1 MQNNH
6 ISIDKNTTTLK
17 KEKQKL
23 DANILFM
30 LGKKNNSFQ
39 RMVLMS
45 GIAQG
50 SANGPKKIF
59 GRENVN
65 WQGPQK
71 AGRGNENKGDSLS
84 VVNDFSHAQDDT
96 HEYKENLH
104 QAFIDDLGGEEV
116 KKSIVANAVL
126 SEMHSSGVAYTKE
139 SMDDLQKKYNDY
151 YDDFINTDEGAE
163 ALENDL
169 TSALDS
175 NHSIV
180 SGYDSEKDEF
190 STNKENI
197 NLLSSE
203 GAFDNTHNKFKD
215 FVSTKE
221 NGKIDKDSSIEDMLR
236 YAHEDMLR
244 YAQENSEQIEKEI
257 EQARLQ
263 DAQDRGY
270 DSIEDYE
277 WDLEYAQD
285 SYAEGRGFDV
295 VQRESVS
302 NVVEDYIENNGENIN
317 EEEKEQVRQHYN
329 RLFNDFYEEGFNSE
343 TVLAAALSSNSSF
356 EVVDVRDGD
365 LEVDEEQEEQ
375 WAKSF
380 EFDYVKDK
388 FSSYV
393 KDHPYQG

>member
-1 MQNNH
+1 
-6 ISIDKNTTTLK
+6 
-17 KEKQKL
+17 
-23 DANILFM
+23 
-30 LGKKNNSFQ
+30 
-39 RMVLMS
+39 MS

>member
-1 MQNNH
+1 
-6 ISIDKNTTTLK
+6 
-17 KEKQKL
+17 
-23 DANILFM
+23 
-30 LGKKNNSFQ
+30 
-39 RMVLMS
+39 MS

-71 AGRGNENKGDSLS
+71 AGKGNENKGDSLS
-84 VVNDFSHAQDDT
+84 AINDFSHAQEDT

-104 QAFIDDLGGEEV
+104 QAFIDDLGGEAV
-116 KKSIVANAVL
+116 KDSIISNAVL
-126 SEMHSSGVAYTKE
+126 PEMYSSGLVYTKE
-139 SMDDLQKKYNDY
+139 SMDELQKKYNDY

-169 TSALDS
+169 VSALDS
-175 NHSIV
+175 NYSIV

-215 FVSTKE
+215 FVATKE
-221 NGKIDKDSSIEDMLR
+221 NGKIGKDSSIEDI
-236 YAHEDMLR
+236 LR
-244 YAQENSEQIEKEI
+244 YAQENSKQIEKEI
-257 EQARLQ
+257 EQARLK

-285 SYAEGRGFDV
+285 SYAEDRGFNI
-295 VQRESVS
+295 VQREAVS
-302 NVVEDYIENNGENIN
+302 DVVENYIENHGENIN

>member
-1 MQNNH
+1 
-6 ISIDKNTTTLK
+6 
-17 KEKQKL
+17 
-23 DANILFM
+23 M

>member
-1 MQNNH
+1 
-6 ISIDKNTTTLK
+6 
-17 KEKQKL
+17 
-23 DANILFM
+23 M

-39 RMVLMS
+39 RMILMS

-71 AGRGNENKGDSLS
+71 AGKGNENKGDSLS
-84 VVNDFSHAQDDT
+84 AINDFSHAQEDT

-104 QAFIDDLGGEEV
+104 QAFIDDLGGAAV
-116 KKSIVANAVL
+116 KDSIVANAVL
-126 SEMHSSGVAYTKE
+126 PEMYSSGIVHTKE
-139 SMDDLQKKYNDY
+139 SMDELQKKYNDY

-163 ALENDL
+163 TLENDL
-169 TSALDS
+169 ASALDS

-215 FVSTKE
+215 FVATKE
-221 NGKIDKDSSIEDMLR
+221 NGKIGKDSSIEDI
-236 YAHEDMLR
+236 LR

-295 VQRESVS
+295 VQREAVS
-302 NVVEDYIENNGENIN
+302 NAVEDYIENHGENIN
-317 EEEKEQVRQHYN
+317 EEEKEKVRQHYN

-343 TVLAAALSSNSSF
+343 TVLSAALSSNSSF

-365 LEVDEEQEEQ
+365 LEVNEEQEEQ

-380 EFDYVKDK
+380 EFDYVKDE

>member
-1 MQNNH
+1 
-6 ISIDKNTTTLK
+6 
-17 KEKQKL
+17 
-23 DANILFM
+23 M

-71 AGRGNENKGDSLS
+71 AAGEKSNKGDSLS
-84 VVNDFSHAQDDT
+84 VSSDFSQQRNVSQY
-96 HEYKENLH
+96 EKEMLH
-104 QAFIDDLGGEEV
+104 QSFIDDLGG
-116 KKSIVANAVL
+116 KAIKNSIVSNAMI
-126 SEMHSSGVAYTKE
+126 SDMIASGLFYNRDTLDNLK
-139 SMDDLQKKYNDY
+139 KKYDTY
-151 YDDFINTDEGAE
+151 YDDFINSDEGAE
-163 ALENDL
+163 SLENEL
-169 TSALDS
+169 TLALDS
-175 NHSIV
+175 EKSIV

-190 STNKENI
+190 ITNQENI
-197 NLLSSE
+197 DSLFHKDALNDTCTKFQDYVSRREEGSRKDASSE
-203 GAFDNTHNKFKD
+203 FL
-215 FVSTKE
+215 
-221 NGKIDKDSSIEDMLR
+221 I
-236 YAHEDMLR
+236 R
-244 YAQENSEQIEKEI
+244 YAQENSEKIEEEI
-257 EQARLQ
+257 EQARLK

-285 SYAEGRGFDV
+285 SYAEDRGFNV
-295 VQRESVS
+295 VQREAVS
-302 NVVEDYIENNGENIN
+302 TVVEDYIENHGGNIN

-329 RLFNDFYEEGFNSE
+329 RLFNDYYEEGFNSE

-356 EVVDVRDGD
+356 EVVDVRNGE
-365 LEVDEEQEEQ
+365 LEVNKEQEEQ

>member
-1 MQNNH
+1 
-6 ISIDKNTTTLK
+6 
-17 KEKQKL
+17 
-23 DANILFM
+23 
-30 LGKKNNSFQ
+30 
-39 RMVLMS
+39 MS

-71 AGRGNENKGDSLS
+71 AGKGNENKGDSLS
-84 VVNDFSHAQDDT
+84 AINDFSHAQEDT
-96 HEYKENLH
+96 YEYKENLH
-104 QAFIDDLGGEEV
+104 QAFIDDLGGAAV
-116 KKSIVANAVL
+116 KDSIVANAVL
-126 SEMHSSGVAYTKE
+126 PEMYSSGVVYTKE
-139 SMDDLQKKYNDY
+139 SMDELQKKYNDY

-169 TSALDS
+169 ASALDS

-180 SGYDSEKDEF
+180 SEYDSEKDEF

-197 NLLSSE
+197 NLLLSE

-215 FVSTKE
+215 FVATKE
-221 NGKIDKDSSIEDMLR
+221 NGKIGKDSSIEDI
-236 YAHEDMLR
+236 LR

-257 EQARLQ
+257 EQARLR

-295 VQRESVS
+295 VQREAVS
-302 NVVEDYIENNGENIN
+302 NAVEDYIENHGENIN

-343 TVLAAALSSNSSF
+343 TVLSAALSSNSSF

-365 LEVDEEQEEQ
+365 LEVNEEQEEQ

-380 EFDYVKDK
+380 EFDYVKDE

>member
-1 MQNNH
+1 
-6 ISIDKNTTTLK
+6 
-17 KEKQKL
+17 
-23 DANILFM
+23 M

-71 AGRGNENKGDSLS
+71 AGKGNENKGDSLS
-84 VVNDFSHAQDDT
+84 AINDFSHAQEDT
-96 HEYKENLH
+96 HEYRENLH
-104 QAFIDDLGGEEV
+104 QAFIDDLGGEAV
-116 KKSIVANAVL
+116 KDSIVANAVL
-126 SEMHSSGVAYTKE
+126 PEMYSSGEVYTKE
-139 SMDDLQKKYNDY
+139 SMDELQKKYNDY

-163 ALENDL
+163 ALENEL
-169 TSALDS
+169 ALALDHDY
-175 NHSIV
+175 NIV
-180 SGYDSEKDEF
+180 SGYDSEKAEF
-190 STNKENI
+190 ITNQENI
-197 NLLSSE
+197 DALFHKDALNDTCTKFQDYVSIREDEKNSKDSS
-203 GAFDNTHNKFKD
+203 
-215 FVSTKE
+215 
-221 NGKIDKDSSIEDMLR
+221 KDSSIEDI
-236 YAHEDMLR
+236 LR

-295 VQRESVS
+295 VQREAVS
-302 NVVEDYIENNGENIN
+302 TVVEDYIENHGGNIN
-317 EEEKEQVRQHYN
+317 EEEKEQVKQHYN
-329 RLFNDFYEEGFNSE
+329 RLFNDYYEEGFNSE

-356 EVVDVRDGD
+356 EVVDVRNGE
-365 LEVDEEQEEQ
+365 LEVNEEQEEQ

-388 FSSYV
+388 FSSYA

>member
-1 MQNNH
+1 
-6 ISIDKNTTTLK
+6 
-17 KEKQKL
+17 
-23 DANILFM
+23 M

-39 RMVLMS
+39 RMILMS

-71 AGRGNENKGDSLS
+71 AGKGNENKGDSLS
-84 VVNDFSHAQDDT
+84 ASNDFSHAQEDK
-96 HEYKENLH
+96 HEYRENLH
-104 QAFIDDLGGEEV
+104 QAFIDDLGGEAV
-116 KKSIVANAVL
+116 KDSIVANAVFP
-126 SEMHSSGVAYTKE
+126 EMYSPGVVYTKE
-139 SMDDLQKKYNDY
+139 SMDNLKKKYDDY
-151 YDDFINTDEGAE
+151 YDDFVNTDEGAE
-163 ALENDL
+163 DLENEL
-169 TSALDS
+169 TSALDDDK
-175 NHSIV
+175 SIV

-190 STNKENI
+190 ITNQENI
-197 NLLSSE
+197 DALFHE
-203 GAFDNTHNKFKD
+203 GAFIDTFKKFQDYVFMRENK
-215 FVSTKE
+215 
-221 NGKIDKDSSIEDMLR
+221 KIDKDSSIEDI
-236 YAHEDMLR
+236 LR

-295 VQRESVS
+295 VQREAVS
-302 NVVEDYIENNGENIN
+302 NVVENYIENHGENIN
-317 EEEKEQVRQHYN
+317 EEEKEKVRQHYN

-343 TVLAAALSSNSSF
+343 TVLSAALSSNSSF

-365 LEVDEEQEEQ
+365 LEVNEEQEEQ

-380 EFDYVKDK
+380 EFDYVKDE

>member
-1 MQNNH
+1 M
-6 ISIDKNTTTLK
+6 I
-17 KEKQKL
+17 
-23 DANILFM
+23 
-30 LGKKNNSFQ
+30 
-39 RMVLMS
+39 LMS

-71 AGRGNENKGDSLS
+71 AGKGNENKGDSLS
-84 VVNDFSHAQDDT
+84 ASNDFSYAQEDT

-116 KKSIVANAVL
+116 KKSIVSNAVL
-126 SEMHSSGVAYTKE
+126 PEMYSSGEVYTKE
-139 SMDDLQKKYNDY
+139 SMDELQKKYNDY

-163 ALENDL
+163 VLENDL

-175 NHSIV
+175 NYSIV

-203 GAFDNTHNKFKD
+203 GVFDNTHNKFKD
-215 FVSTKE
+215 FVDMKE
-221 NGKIDKDSSIEDMLR
+221 SKKIGKDSSIEDI
-236 YAHEDMLR
+236 LR

-257 EQARLQ
+257 EQARLK

-295 VQRESVS
+295 VQREAVS
-302 NVVEDYIENNGENIN
+302 NAVEDYIENNGENIN

-329 RLFNDFYEEGFNSE
+329 RLFNDFYEEGLNSE
-343 TVLAAALSSNSSF
+343 TVLSAALSSNSSF

-365 LEVDEEQEEQ
+365 LEVNEEQEEQ

-380 EFDYVKDK
+380 EFDYVKDE

>member
-1 MQNNH
+1 
-6 ISIDKNTTTLK
+6 
-17 KEKQKL
+17 
-23 DANILFM
+23 
-30 LGKKNNSFQ
+30 
-39 RMVLMS
+39 MS

-175 NHSIV
+175 EKSIV

-388 FSSYV
+388 FSSYI

>member
-1 MQNNH
+1 
-6 ISIDKNTTTLK
+6 
-17 KEKQKL
+17 
-23 DANILFM
+23 M

-329 RLFNDFYEEGFNSE
+329 SV
-343 TVLAAALSSNSSF
+343 VLLAHFL
-356 EVVDVRDGD
+356 
-365 LEVDEEQEEQ
+365 L
-375 WAKSF
+375 
-380 EFDYVKDK
+380 
-388 FSSYV
+388 
-393 KDHPYQG
+393 H